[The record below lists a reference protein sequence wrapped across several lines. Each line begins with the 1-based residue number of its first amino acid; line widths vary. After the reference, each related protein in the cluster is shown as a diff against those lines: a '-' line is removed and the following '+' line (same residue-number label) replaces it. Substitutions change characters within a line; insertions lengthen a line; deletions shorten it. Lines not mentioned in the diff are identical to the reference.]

1 MFHPANHIP
10 SDLGP
15 INAGIKLLVDKPTDG
30 DILPSY
36 EIQPVAHLCARFFVI
51 RRSYDALNG
60 LREDE
65 VGDLITGK
73 KSAREGST
81 VSGKD
86 EYFF

>member
-10 SDLGP
+10 SNLGP
-15 INAGIKLLVDKPTDG
+15 INAGIKLLINKPTDG

-36 EIQPVAHLCARFFVI
+36 EIQPVADLGARFFVI

-65 VGDLITGK
+65 VGDLIAGK
-73 KSAREGST
+73 ESAREGST
-81 VSGKD
+81 VGGKD
-86 EYFF
+86 QYFF